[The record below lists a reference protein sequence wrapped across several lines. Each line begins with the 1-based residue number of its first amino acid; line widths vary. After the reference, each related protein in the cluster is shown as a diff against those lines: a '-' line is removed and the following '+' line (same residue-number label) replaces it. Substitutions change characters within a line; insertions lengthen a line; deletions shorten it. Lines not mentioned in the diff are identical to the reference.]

1 MVNTARRLV
10 FPGIKEVDWEPLALP
25 TELQPTEV
33 LVRTARTVISA
44 GTEIAVYSGTHIG
57 YSIPGAQYPHMPYY
71 PGFAA
76 AGTVEAVG
84 SAVTTL
90 APGDRVM
97 GKTGH
102 QDWVVVD
109 IARENLDCI
118 PEGVSSE
125 AACLG
130 RLATVSMQSIR
141 LAGVKLGEHVAVF
154 GQGLF
159 GQFASQIAGLDGAV
173 TAIAVDVLDS
183 RLEVARRHGATHVV
197 NPSREDLAERIAAAT
212 DGHGV
217 DVAIEATGDPLVIND
232 ALHVAAWLGRVI
244 LLGSPRGRLEIDP
257 YTDIHSKGVAVIG
270 AHSDTTAREAN
281 VFHRWTDGAHRSL
294 VLELLRQGR
303 LEADG
308 LITTRVPADEAP
320 SMYPA
325 LMNHP
330 EDHLGVIIQWDDA
343 P

>member
-1 MVNTARRLV
+1 MVKTARRLV
-10 FPGIKEVDWEPLALP
+10 FRAIKDVDWESLALP
-25 TELQPTEV
+25 AELGPTEV
-33 LVRTARTVISA
+33 LVRTGCTVISA
-44 GTEIAVYSGTHIG
+44 GTEVAVYSGTHIG
-57 YSIPGAQYPHMPYY
+57 YTIPGAKYPHMPYY

-97 GKTGH
+97 GKMGH

-109 IARENLDCI
+109 IDQEYLDRI
-118 PEGVSSE
+118 PDGVSSE

-130 RLATVSMQSIR
+130 RLGTVSMQSVR
-141 LAGVKLGEHVAVF
+141 LAGLKFGEHVAVF

-159 GQFASQIAGLDGAV
+159 GQFALQV
-173 TAIAVDVLDS
+173 HVLDK
-183 RLEVARRHGATHVV
+183 RLEIARRHGATHVV
-197 NPSREDLAERIAAAT
+197 NPSREDVGERIATIT

-217 DVAIEATGDPLVIND
+217 DVAIEATGDQHVIND
-232 ALHVAAWLGRVI
+232 CLRAAAWLGRVI

-270 AHSDTTAREAN
+270 AHSDTTASEAN
-281 VFHRWTDGAHRSL
+281 IFHRWTDGAHRSL

-343 P
+343 L

>member
-1 MVNTARRLV
+1 M
-10 FPGIKEVDWEPLALP
+10 
-25 TELQPTEV
+25 
-33 LVRTARTVISA
+33 
-44 GTEIAVYSGTHIG
+44 
-57 YSIPGAQYPHMPYY
+57 
-71 PGFAA
+71 
-76 AGTVEAVG
+76 
-84 SAVTTL
+84 
-90 APGDRVM
+90 
-97 GKTGH
+97 
-102 QDWVVVD
+102 
-109 IARENLDCI
+109 
-118 PEGVSSE
+118 
-125 AACLG
+125 G
-130 RLATVSMQSIR
+130 RLATVSMQSVR

-183 RLEVARRHGATHVV
+183 RLEIARRHGATHVV

-320 SMYPA
+320 GMYPA